1 MKNKLH
7 VLFPH
12 EEYIEI
18 VEMEKREKRTPFRYK
33 HKLAEILLDRNNLI
47 CKLEREK
54 RRSNRDPN
62 LYRYIHYIYTR
73 VDCLMQNA
81 NVQIMSKSSFVV
93 YTLEF
98 NCTFRHDQSK

>member
-62 LYRYIHYIYTR
+62 LYRYIHVLT
-73 VDCLMQNA
+73 V
-81 NVQIMSKSSFVV
+81 
-93 YTLEF
+93 
-98 NCTFRHDQSK
+98 